1 MNIKM
6 VRKQLLVL
14 LSLFIGLM
22 PLLTKVNTMKP
33 KSLSLIPLSLLDL
46 VGEWITDEGT
56 ILKIAD
62 NGAVYLNT
70 VPIALNSTETQ
81 QNTITLQDRFGYNIT
96 ITKMNDTTLS
106 FYDEAEDTSFLFNK
120 K

>member
-1 MNIKM
+1 M

-14 LSLFIGLM
+14 LSLFIGIM
-22 PLLTKVNTMKP
+22 PLLTKINKMKP
-33 KSLSLIPLSLLDL
+33 KPLSIKPLSLFDL
-46 VGEWITDEGT
+46 VGEWIADEDT
-56 ILKIAD
+56 ILKID
-62 NGAVYLNT
+62 DHGAVYLNT
-70 VPIALNSTETQ
+70 VPIALNSVEAQ

-106 FYDEAEDTSFLFNK
+106 FYDEAEDTSFLFDK

>member
-14 LSLFIGLM
+14 LSLFIGIM
-22 PLLTKVNTMKP
+22 PLLTKISST
-33 KSLSLIPLSLLDL
+33 KSKNLSLKPLSLFDL
-46 VGEWITDEGT
+46 VGEWTAEEDT
-56 ILKIAD
+56 ILKID
-62 NGAVYLNT
+62 DQGAVYLNS
-70 VPIALNSTETQ
+70 VPIALNNIEAQ

-96 ITKMNDTTLS
+96 ISKIDDLTLS
-106 FYDEAEDTSFLFNK
+106 FYDEAEDTSFLFHK